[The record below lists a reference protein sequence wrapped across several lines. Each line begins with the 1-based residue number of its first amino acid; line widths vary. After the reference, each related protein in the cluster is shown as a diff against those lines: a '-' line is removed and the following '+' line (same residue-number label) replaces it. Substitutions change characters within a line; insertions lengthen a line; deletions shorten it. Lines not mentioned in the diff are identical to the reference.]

1 MHNLPYD
8 VNILS
13 PLDRWCVHSY
23 YSICPYAPDKSG
35 RVLVSGTDL
44 DTHKT
49 YVYIV
54 SSKGEVLAA
63 IENSIAESNFYH
75 TGCWQTWSSDAK
87 SVYYQGGTMEQPLI
101 YRYDIESGKTVS
113 IKGDMEGAPPFNEPI
128 VSGFLGMLYAAG
140 YADGNYYPEKAPI
153 PFGDRDSHGLFSFDI
168 TKNEQKL
175 LLSVNDILKIH
186 PEREKLINLE
196 KEYIKTSGNLEGY
209 TLMAY
214 CVRWNPK
221 GDRCLFYFGNHCVD
235 SKRKEPKLCYVFTA
249 NRDFSDISLALDLSF
264 DHPGVHWSWHPDGI
278 HLVGYA
284 CHPDNDMKMCL
295 CSVKYDGTDF
305 KVISRNSS
313 GGHAS
318 ISPADYNLLVVDNF
332 EPKGRIAFIDLETDT
347 EIGHYTLP
355 REYGTV
361 IPPGRNPYRVCH
373 HPVFSPDGKKIII
386 NFLPDKNSVVAE
398 LDVIERKN
406 D

>member
-214 CVRWNPK
+214 CVRWNP
-221 GDRCLFYFGNHCVD
+221 
-235 SKRKEPKLCYVFTA
+235 
-249 NRDFSDISLALDLSF
+249 
-264 DHPGVHWSWHPDGI
+264 
-278 HLVGYA
+278 
-284 CHPDNDMKMCL
+284 
-295 CSVKYDGTDF
+295 
-305 KVISRNSS
+305 
-313 GGHAS
+313 
-318 ISPADYNLLVVDNF
+318 
-332 EPKGRIAFIDLETDT
+332 
-347 EIGHYTLP
+347 
-355 REYGTV
+355 
-361 IPPGRNPYRVCH
+361 
-373 HPVFSPDGKKIII
+373 
-386 NFLPDKNSVVAE
+386 
-398 LDVIERKN
+398 
-406 D
+406 